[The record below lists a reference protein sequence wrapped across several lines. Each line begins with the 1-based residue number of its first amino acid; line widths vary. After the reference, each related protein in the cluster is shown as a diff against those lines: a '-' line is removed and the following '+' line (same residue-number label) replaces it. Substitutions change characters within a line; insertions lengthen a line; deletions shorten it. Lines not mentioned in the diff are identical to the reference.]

1 MSCYRTAIPW
11 PCGRLL
17 REAEIIAATREASVH
32 TIRREMTISHKE
44 FDRILKMAF
53 KREFKTVRSDQ
64 SEFENSDN
72 TINLKL
78 SAESSK
84 KIGSIN
90 IPITELCITFMGV
103 TEEQKK
109 DFMIRFDRAFQRGGG

>member
-1 MSCYRTAIPW
+1 MSCYRTATPW

-17 REAEIIAATREASVH
+17 REAEIIAATGEAPAH

-44 FDRILKMAF
+44 FNRILKMAF
-53 KREFKTVRSDQ
+53 EQEFKTVRADQ
-64 SEFENSDN
+64 SEFANSGN

-84 KIGSIN
+84 KIGSID
-90 IPITELCITFMGV
+90 IPITELCITFMGM
-103 TEEQKK
+103 TEEQMK

>member
-1 MSCYRTAIPW
+1 M
-11 PCGRLL
+11 
-17 REAEIIAATREASVH
+17 H